1 MLDRVTTLVAALVLA
16 SALLHASWNAMIKGK
31 TGDPL
36 AASTGL
42 AIAWALLGAPLV
54 YFVPAPSSEAWPFLG
69 ASVLVHVVYFGLLVA
84 AYREGDLSFVYTIV
98 RGVPPAL
105 VAMIAFVAADEMP
118 SLLGLA
124 GVALIASG
132 VLAIGGG
139 SPLAARSRRATWLAL
154 ATAVTVATYTVLDG
168 LGARASGQ
176 PIGYLIWLTT
186 AQGALF
192 SVIALAVRG
201 KPLAAEVRARWA
213 LGLLTG
219 VLSAAGYGIVIWAM
233 TEAPIALV
241 AALRETSVLFAALLG
256 ALLLREPFGRR
267 RVAAAFLVA
276 AGAALVRFGGR

>member
-1 MLDRVTTLVAALVLA
+1 MLDRVTTQLAALVLA

-42 AIAWALLGAPLV
+42 AIAWALLGAPAV
-54 YFVPAPSSEAWPFLG
+54 FFVPAPSQEAWPFLVT
-69 ASVLVHVVYFGLLVA
+69 SVIVHVVYFGLLVA

-98 RGVPPAL
+98 RGIPPAL
-105 VAMIAFVAADEMP
+105 VALFAFIAAGESP

-124 GVALIASG
+124 GIALIASG
-132 VLAIGGG
+132 VLALGGG
-139 SPLAARSRRATWLAL
+139 SPFGARSRRATWLAL
-154 ATAVTVATYTVLDG
+154 ATALTVATYTVLDG
-168 LGARASGQ
+168 LGARASGE
-176 PIGYLIWLTT
+176 PIGYLLWLTT
-186 AQGALF
+186 TQGALF
-192 SVIALAVRG
+192 AGIALAVHGRT
-201 KPLAAEVRARWA
+201 LIAEVRERWM
-213 LGLLTG
+213 LGLMTG

-241 AALRETSVLFAALLG
+241 AALRETSVLFAAVLG

-267 RVAAAFLVA
+267 RIAAALLVA

>member
-1 MLDRVTTLVAALVLA
+1 MLDRVTTQLAALVLA

-42 AIAWALLGAPLV
+42 AIAWALLGAPAV
-54 YFVPAPSSEAWPFLG
+54 FFVPAPSSEAWPFLMT
-69 ASVLVHVVYFGLLVA
+69 SVIVHVVYFGLLVA

-98 RGVPPAL
+98 RGIPPAL
-105 VAMIAFVAADEMP
+105 VALFAFVAAEEIP

-132 VLAIGGG
+132 VLALGGG
-139 SPLAARSRRATWLAL
+139 SPLAVRSRRATWLAL
-154 ATAVTVATYTVLDG
+154 ATALTVATYTVLDG
-168 LGARASGQ
+168 LGARASGE
-176 PIGYLIWLTT
+176 PFGYLLWLTT

-192 SVIALAVRG
+192 AGIALAVHGRT
-201 KPLAAEVRARWA
+201 LIAEVRERWM

-241 AALRETSVLFAALLG
+241 AALRETSVLFAAVLG
-256 ALLLREPFGRR
+256 ALLLREPFGGRR
-267 RVAAAFLVA
+267 IAAALLVA